1 MPSKEASARWDAEN
15 TVQIKLKLNKVTDAD
30 ILTKLEEVESKQG
43 YIKELIRQDMG
54 GVKKMTIRMT
64 AEEFDRHNMDI
75 SDIVE
80 GGVYTVISFQH
91 ALRGTEWYNLIP
103 GDHGGVGGNMDPKVK
118 RYHGWRGTTND
129 VAKYAEGLRRV
140 EKITKYKNGN
150 VHIKLSGDLAED
162 KE

>member
-30 ILTKLEEVESKQG
+30 ILAKLEEVESKQG

-54 GVKKMTIRMT
+54 GKKKMTIRMT
-64 AEEFDRHNMDI
+64 EEEFLLHNDDI
-75 SDIVE
+75 GKIIE
-80 GGVYTVISFQH
+80 GEIYTVVSYQDT
-91 ALRGTEWYNLIP
+91 LRDAEWYRLIP